1 MCLRFKEQGKIE
13 GKTCPKLKVQLSYT
27 LTGRLKWKT
36 KNKMYGFLTLKIQN
50 FKIANK
56 TDSHIHNCKF
66 QSLI

>member
-36 KNKMYGFLTLKIQN
+36 KNEMYGFLTSKIQN
-50 FKIANK
+50 
-56 TDSHIHNCKF
+56 C
-66 QSLI
+66 